1 MIPSIR
7 RIYGGK
13 VDCVLGCTHG
23 IKHGDSI
30 QVGALEWHVLAL
42 PGHTRG
48 GVAYCLRGAE
58 GRDCLMTGDAL
69 FCGGRCGAPFE
80 ACEGEDHRNLLTI
93 LRECGERALLFPG
106 HEYTTEILHAAYQ
119 SALEKVQMSPR
130 APPGR
135 LLAIA
140 SAHYSALHRRAH
152 HSGRE
157 RTPTV
162 PVSLSEDTMI
172 GSTQWEQLLEHS
184 DILIAALEAKER
196 QDGDASTPT
205 PTPTPTPDDTEVCE

>member
-13 VDCVLGCTHG
+13 VDRVLGCTHTIG
-23 IKHGDSI
+23 HGDSI
-30 QVGALEWHVLAL
+30 QVGMLEWRVLAL

-93 LRECGERALLFPG
+93 LRECGERAMLFPG
-106 HEYTTEILHAAYQ
+106 HEYTTQILGRAYQ
-119 SALEKVQMSPR
+119 AMLNKVEQSPR
-130 APPGR
+130 VPPGR

-140 SAHYSALHRRAH
+140 SAHFSALHRRAH
-152 HSGRE
+152 SSGCE
-157 RTPTV
+157 CVPTI
-162 PVSLSEDTMI
+162 PVSLGEDTML
-172 GSTQWEQLLEHS
+172 GSPQWEQILEHS
-184 DILIAALEAKER
+184 DILI
-196 QDGDASTPT
+196 
-205 PTPTPTPDDTEVCE
+205 V